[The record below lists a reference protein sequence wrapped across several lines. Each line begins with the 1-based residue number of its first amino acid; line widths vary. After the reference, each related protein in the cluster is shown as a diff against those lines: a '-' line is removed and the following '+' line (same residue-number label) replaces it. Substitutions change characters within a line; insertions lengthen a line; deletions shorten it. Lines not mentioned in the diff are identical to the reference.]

1 MPDDFPWLLV
11 GDFNL
16 MRSPENRIRPGDD
29 NSEMLLFNEA
39 ISGVVELPLQ
49 GRKFTWTNKQ
59 DPLLLKRLDW
69 FFTSNDWNSTFPET
83 SISTLTMKA
92 SDHVPCLMIAGTNI
106 PKGGIFRFE
115 NYLMEHD
122 HFMDVVLHA

>member
-11 GDFNL
+11 GDFNF
-16 MRSPENRIRPGDD
+16 MRSPENRNRPGDD

-83 SISTLTMKA
+83 SVSTLTMKT

-106 PKGGIFRFE
+106 TKGGIFRFE